1 MSGSPRPPLPTAG
14 EKRSRTDTKPPKR
27 SEPQVTSIKYGR
39 GHVMQDNPALK
50 SYVSRVCAYMA
61 RYQHWASRSFARAMW
76 DAAASAEPGE
86 LSKPATIVAA
96 LRLPWT
102 SKYMPDWADPTHKWL
117 HETTVPLRDFDFSYD
132 VN

>member
-1 MSGSPRPPLPTAG
+1 MSHASV
-14 EKRSRTDTKPPKR
+14 RTWHGTN
-27 SEPQVTSIKYGR
+27 T
-39 GHVMQDNPALK
+39 GH
-50 SYVSRVCAYMA
+50 
-61 RYQHWASRSFARAMW
+61 HFFARAMW
-76 DAAASAEPGE
+76 DAAASAEPVE
-86 LSKPATIVAA
+86 LSKPATILAA